1 MAYSLFETAEL
12 GPLISKNRTVRSA
25 TNEHL
30 SAPSGQITPAWV
42 DSLEALA
49 RGGVGIIITGHL
61 SVDRDQRADEGQA
74 VLDQETDP
82 ALLSLAAQRVHQ
94 HGALLIAQIS
104 HSGGKARPGVN
115 GRPPLSPGDLTPQLL
130 DRLVEQF
137 RHAARTAQMAG
148 FDGVQV
154 HCAHNYLLS
163 SFLNLRWN
171 HREDAYGGS
180 LENRFRLIR
189 RVLLAVRD
197 ACGPRFA
204 LLVKVD
210 NDSCDDLPA
219 LLRLFQS
226 AGVDGIEL
234 SGLDMARRD
243 GQKTPFFLDRLLA
256 AWEGL
261 TVPIFP
267 VGGVFSRAAA
277 EKVLAAGAP
286 FVSLSRALICQPDFV
301 ERMEKGQTESP
312 CLACNHCYNVYRQ
325 RPVRCVLHTEVIPQ
339 LEAVF
344 GPYPT

>member
-30 SAPSGQITPAWV
+30 SDPGGQITPAWV

-49 RGGVGIIITGHL
+49 GVEWASSSRATCRWTGT
-61 SVDRDQRADEGQA
+61 SGQMRGQA

-189 RVLLAVRD
+189 RVLLAIRD
-197 ACGPRFA
+197 ACGPP
-204 LLVKVD
+204 L
-210 NDSCDDLPA
+210 CPP
-219 LLRLFQS
+219 
-226 AGVDGIEL
+226 
-234 SGLDMARRD
+234 
-243 GQKTPFFLDRLLA
+243 GQ
-256 AWEGL
+256 
-261 TVPIFP
+261 
-267 VGGVFSRAAA
+267 GG
-277 EKVLAAGAP
+277 
-286 FVSLSRALICQPDFV
+286 Q
-301 ERMEKGQTESP
+301 
-312 CLACNHCYNVYRQ
+312 RQ
-325 RPVRCVLHTEVIPQ
+325 L
-339 LEAVF
+339 
-344 GPYPT
+344 

>member
-1 MAYSLFETAEL
+1 M
-12 GPLISKNRTVRSA
+12 
-25 TNEHL
+25 
-30 SAPSGQITPAWV
+30 
-42 DSLEALA
+42 
-49 RGGVGIIITGHL
+49 
-61 SVDRDQRADEGQA
+61 
-74 VLDQETDP
+74 
-82 ALLSLAAQRVHQ
+82 
-94 HGALLIAQIS
+94 
-104 HSGGKARPGVN
+104 
-115 GRPPLSPGDLTPQLL
+115 
-130 DRLVEQF
+130 
-137 RHAARTAQMAG
+137 
-148 FDGVQV
+148 
-154 HCAHNYLLS
+154 
-163 SFLNLRWN
+163 
-171 HREDAYGGS
+171 
-180 LENRFRLIR
+180 IR
-189 RVLLAVRD
+189 RVLLAIRD

-312 CLACNHCYNVYRQ
+312 AWPATTATMYRQ
-325 RPVRCVLHTEVIPQ
+325 RPVRCVL
-339 LEAVF
+339 
-344 GPYPT
+344 PYRSHPPAGGGVRPLPT

>member
-30 SAPSGQITPAWV
+30 SDPSGQITPAWV

-115 GRPPLSPGDLTPQLL
+115 GL
-130 DRLVEQF
+130 
-137 RHAARTAQMAG
+137 A
-148 FDGVQV
+148 
-154 HCAHNYLLS
+154 
-163 SFLNLRWN
+163 SFLSLRWN

-286 FVSLSRALICQPDFV
+286 FVSLSRALSCQPDFV

>member
-30 SAPSGQITPAWV
+30 SDPSGQITPAWV

-130 DRLVEQF
+130 DRLVEQSP
-137 RHAARTAQMAG
+137 RTNQRIDR
-148 FDGVQV
+148 F
-154 HCAHNYLLS
+154 
-163 SFLNLRWN
+163 
-171 HREDAYGGS
+171 GGS

-189 RVLLAVRD
+189 RVLLAIRD

>member
-1 MAYSLFETAEL
+1 MA
-12 GPLISKNRTVRSA
+12 
-25 TNEHL
+25 
-30 SAPSGQITPAWV
+30 
-42 DSLEALA
+42 
-49 RGGVGIIITGHL
+49 
-61 SVDRDQRADEGQA
+61 
-74 VLDQETDP
+74 
-82 ALLSLAAQRVHQ
+82 AA
-94 HGALLIAQIS
+94 
-104 HSGGKARPGVN
+104 
-115 GRPPLSPGDLTPQLL
+115 
-130 DRLVEQF
+130 
-137 RHAARTAQMAG
+137 
-148 FDGVQV
+148 
-154 HCAHNYLLS
+154 
-163 SFLNLRWN
+163 
-171 HREDAYGGS
+171 
-180 LENRFRLIR
+180 ENRFRLIR

-234 SGLDMARRD
+234 SGLDMAAGTGRRPPSSW
-243 GQKTPFFLDRLLA
+243 TALLA

>member
-30 SAPSGQITPAWV
+30 SDPSGQITPAWV

-189 RVLLAVRD
+189 RVLLAIRD

-286 FVSLSRALICQPDFV
+286 FVSLSRALIL
-301 ERMEKGQTESP
+301 S
-312 CLACNHCYNVYRQ
+312 LIH
-325 RPVRCVLHTEVIPQ
+325 I
-339 LEAVF
+339 
-344 GPYPT
+344 

>member
-30 SAPSGQITPAWV
+30 SDPSGQITPAWV

-301 ERMEKGQTESP
+301 ERREKGQTESP